1 VTDPFRLDGESA
13 LVTGGTSGIGA
24 AIAVLFRDRGAKVV
38 VCGRNRERGEAFA
51 AETGI
56 EFFPAS
62 VTTDT
67 DVRALAA
74 ACGGLSILVNN
85 AGPTDLLHTRSV
97 DGPVG
102 EMTPENF
109 AKVIDSTLTGAYLTT
124 HHCLPAL
131 IRSGRSAIVN
141 ISSIAAAQAM
151 PGFDAYSAGKAGL
164 EAMTRSLAAGYGHL
178 GVRANAIRVGSIRV
192 DHGDGE
198 LGERPSETVRD
209 DVATAG
215 QGRSRLGRGVEPDPR
230 PDAWRRPEPPRAGA
244 PQDVAHAA
252 LYLASSASAY
262 VTGVVLPVDGGL
274 QMRSLMPWQTPR
286 PGD

>member
-1 VTDPFRLDGESA
+1 MSDPFRLDGETA

-24 AIAVLFRDRGAKVV
+24 AIAVLFRDRGAEVV
-38 VCGRNRERGEAFA
+38 VCGRNVDRGKAFE

-56 EFFPAS
+56 RFVAAD
-62 VTTDT
+62 VTSE
-67 DVRALAA
+67 VQVSAAVA
-74 ACGGLSILVNN
+74 ACGRLSVLVNN

-102 EMTPENF
+102 EMTPENW
-109 AKVIDSTLTGAYLTT
+109 ARLIDSTLTGAYLTT
-124 HHCLPAL
+124 HHALPLLTAA
-131 IRSGRSAIVN
+131 GRSAIVN
-141 ISSIAAAQAM
+141 ISSIAATQAM

-178 GVRANAIRVGSIRV
+178 GVRANAVRVGSIRV

-198 LGERPSETVRD
+198 RR
-209 DVATAG
+209 
-215 QGRSRLGRGVEPDPR
+215 RGVEPDPR
-230 PDAWRRPEPPRAGA
+230 PDAWRRPEPPKAGA
-244 PQDVAHAA
+244 PEDVAHAA
-252 LYLASSASAY
+252 LYLGSPASAY

-274 QMRSLMPWQTPR
+274 EMRSLMPWQTAR

>member
-1 VTDPFRLDGESA
+1 VSDDAFRLDGQSA

-24 AIAVLFRDRGAKVV
+24 AIAVLFRDRGAEVV
-38 VCGRNRERGEAFA
+38 VCGRNRERGEAFT

-56 EFFPAS
+56 EFFPAN
-62 VTTDT
+62 VTSET
-67 DVRALAA
+67 DVRTLAG
-74 ACGGLSILVNN
+74 ACADLSILVNN

-109 AKVIDSTLTGAYLTT
+109 ARVMESTLTGAYLTT
-124 HHCLPAL
+124 HHVLPAL
-131 IRSGRSAIVN
+131 IRAGRSAIVN

-164 EAMTRSLAAGYGHL
+164 EALTRSLAAGYGHL

-198 LGERPSETVRD
+198 RR
-209 DVATAG
+209 
-215 QGRSRLGRGVEPDPR
+215 RGIDPDPR
-230 PDAWRRPEPPRAGA
+230 PDAWRRPQPPEAGS
-244 PQDVAHAA
+244 PDDVAHAA
-252 LYLASSASAY
+252 LFLASPAGAY

-274 QMRSLMPWQTPR
+274 EMRSLMPWQTPR
-286 PGD
+286 PGGLDN

>member
-1 VTDPFRLDGESA
+1 MTDLFRLDGARA
-13 LVTGGTSGIGA
+13 LVTGGTAGIGA
-24 AIAVLFRDRGAKVV
+24 AIATLFRDRGAKVV

-56 EFFPAS
+56 EFVPAN
-62 VTTDT
+62 VTSDT

-74 ACGGLSILVNN
+74 ACGDLSVLVNN

-102 EMTPENF
+102 EMTPDNF
-109 AKVIDSTLTGAYLTT
+109 ARLIDSTLTGAYLTT

-131 IRSGRSAIVN
+131 IASARSSIVN
-141 ISSIAAAQAM
+141 ISSIAAVQAM

-164 EAMTRSLAAGYGHL
+164 EALTRSLAAGYGHL

-198 LGERPSETVRD
+198 RR
-209 DVATAG
+209 
-215 QGRSRLGRGVEPDPR
+215 RGVEPDPR
-230 PDAWRRPEPPRAGA
+230 PDAWRRPEPPKAGRAE
-244 PQDVAHAA
+244 DVAHAA
-252 LYLASSASAY
+252 LYLASPASAY
-262 VTGVVLPVDGGL
+262 VTGAVLPVDGGL
-274 QMRSLMPWQTPR
+274 EMRSLMPWQTPR
-286 PGD
+286 PGSHTQSPD

>member
-1 VTDPFRLDGESA
+1 MTDPFRLDGERV
-13 LVTGGTSGIGA
+13 LVTGGTAGIGA
-24 AIAVLFRDRGAKVV
+24 AIAKLFRDRGAKVV

-56 EFFPAS
+56 EFVPAN
-62 VTTDT
+62 VTSDT
-67 DVRALAA
+67 DVRVLAA
-74 ACGGLSILVNN
+74 TCGDLSILVNN

-109 AKVIDSTLTGAYLTT
+109 ATLIDATLTGAYLTT

-131 IRSGRSAIVN
+131 IASGRSSIVN
-141 ISSIAAAQAM
+141 ISSIAAVQAM

-178 GVRANAIRVGSIRV
+178 GVRANAVRVGSIRV

-198 LGERPSETVRD
+198 RR
-209 DVATAG
+209 
-215 QGRSRLGRGVEPDPR
+215 RGVEPDPR
-230 PDAWRRPEPPRAGA
+230 PDAWRRPEPPKAGR
-244 PQDVAHAA
+244 PEDVAHAA
-252 LYLASSASAY
+252 LFLASPAGAY
-262 VTGVVLPVDGGL
+262 VTGAVLPVDGGL
-274 QMRSLMPWQTPR
+274 EMRSLMPWQTPR
-286 PGD
+286 PGDQTVGPD